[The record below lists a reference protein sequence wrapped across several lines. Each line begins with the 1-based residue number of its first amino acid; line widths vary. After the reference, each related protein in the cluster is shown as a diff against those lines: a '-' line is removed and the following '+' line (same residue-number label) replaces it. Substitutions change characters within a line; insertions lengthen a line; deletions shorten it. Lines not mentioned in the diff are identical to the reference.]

1 MMEDHDAQQAKELL
15 GPGWT
20 VPGILL
26 NSWKMISKLKNP
38 YQPQDEKD
46 AISSTSILQ
55 INGLC
60 YTFTTLLIQSLEFN
74 SAEPMIERLEF
85 ERTEL
90 IVDNVDLEEIFE
102 KYRSECENN
111 LSEYCTLQNLEKG
124 ITFGFAD
131 FYYSLAKLE
140 EWIGAGKS
148 FAVNHVISDLPK

>member
-1 MMEDHDAQQAKELL
+1 MILSKEKELL

-20 VPGILL
+20 KETTVSTYADGAKSMSTAMRFLMALTLRYQHQLLILSNLL
-26 NSWKMISKLKNP
+26 NSRKMISKHESNEDMDEKNP
-38 YQPQDEKD
+38 YQPQDEKG
-46 AISSTSILQ
+46 AISSTSLLQ

-111 LSEYCTLQNLEKG
+111 LSG
-124 ITFGFAD
+124 
-131 FYYSLAKLE
+131 
-140 EWIGAGKS
+140 
-148 FAVNHVISDLPK
+148 

>member
-20 VPGILL
+20 VPDM
-26 NSWKMISKLKNP
+26 NQMKKNP

-111 LSEYCTLQNLEKG
+111 LSE
-124 ITFGFAD
+124 
-131 FYYSLAKLE
+131 
-140 EWIGAGKS
+140 
-148 FAVNHVISDLPK
+148 